1 MDLGTHVAGEEL
13 AQARMEE
20 KDGAADAVSFTKLS
34 NALAKKGDVTGA
46 EGALARMAQK
56 GVAAVVTYSTMMG
69 ARAKKGDTA
78 SAERARARKEEKGA
92 AANDASYT
100 KETDG
105 AH

>member
-1 MDLGTHVAGEEL
+1 
-13 AQARMEE
+13 
-20 KDGAADAVSFTKLS
+20 
-34 NALAKKGDVTGA
+34 
-46 EGALARMAQK
+46 
-56 GVAAVVTYSTMMG
+56 MG